1 MFSAP
6 SNFVLS
12 ENSINVSMI
21 ELKQLYV
28 FNYKVGCPIP
38 ALLMQPSGELKGKSA
53 KLPAYFINDQP
64 DIITHTREMKT

>member
-1 MFSAP
+1 
-6 SNFVLS
+6 
-12 ENSINVSMI
+12 MI